1 MNKFCRIIITL
12 LALGLLAGCTQSVRS
27 NVMRFHQLP
36 KPAGETIVIVPMN
49 PADASSLEFAN
60 YATLVGNALGSFGYR
75 PANGE
80 KADLVVEL
88 DYGVDEGRKT
98 IRSSPNYHGFY
109 GGGFYGSGFYG
120 GGYFGNY
127 YSPWGRPYY
136 GRGYYSSLYYGGFY
150 DPFGYRSL
158 GARSNV
164 RTYVNY
170 DRHLKMVIKPNNDG
184 AQNLYEG
191 EVKSTGRHNRLH
203 EVMPYMV
210 QAFFTNFPGESG
222 SSERVTVEIPE
233 A

>member
-1 MNKFCRIIITL
+1 MNIFYKSILTL
-12 LALGLLAGCTQSVRS
+12 LALGFLAGCTQSVRS

-36 KPAGETIVIVPMN
+36 KPSGETIVIVPLN
-49 PADASSLEFAN
+49 PANASSLEFAN
-60 YATLVGNALGSFGYR
+60 YANLVGNALGNFGYR

-88 DYGVDEGRKT
+88 DYGVDEGQQT
-98 IRSSPNYHGFY
+98 IRSSPGHY
-109 GGGFYGSGFYG
+109 GYYGSGFYG

-136 GRGYYSSLYYGGFY
+136 GRGYYSSLYYGGFH
-150 DPFGYRSL
+150 DPFGYYSL
-158 GARSNV
+158 GARSNI
-164 RTYVNY
+164 RTYTNY
-170 DRHLKMVIKPNNDG
+170 DRHLKMVIKPNSDG

-222 SSERVTVEIPE
+222 SSERISVEIPE
-233 A
+233 T